1 MKEKTAKI
9 LTKIAGWGLL
19 LCLAVGLG
27 LFLVFLA
34 ASFMPEETAKAVTAF
49 IKKPFLPYTYHTTVF
64 FGLLGLIGMYLR
76 GQKTMLMKN
85 EKKEAAKKK
94 SSLQDFASSMTEAAA
109 ESDDIVLAS
118 GAEAAPAETEPAGE
132 EAGK

>member
-1 MKEKTAKI
+1 MKEKIAKV

-27 LFLVFLA
+27 LFIVFLV

-64 FGLLGLIGMYLR
+64 FSLLGLIGMYLR

-94 SSLQDFASSMTEAAA
+94 SSLQDFAASMTEAAA
-109 ESDDIVLAS
+109 DSDDIVLS
-118 GAEAAPAETEPAGE
+118 SESDAAPAETERAGE
-132 EAGK
+132 EADK